1 MKLSTVVPVETSI
14 SLIDYDSKIVLLG
27 SCFTENIGAR
37 LSYFGF
43 CTTVNPFGII
53 FNSTSLR
60 ALIDRAV
67 TRIAFTQED
76 CTEYFSYL
84 AHSDLNAS
92 SPDQLLTKL
101 NDAREV
107 LENAIKNATHLF
119 ITLGT
124 AWVYRHI
131 ERNMIV
137 ANCHKQPQ
145 KKFTKELQT
154 IETITSDLNQISQH
168 VKSIK
173 KDVSI
178 TYTLS
183 PVRHIKDGFI
193 NNQRSKARLHEA
205 IHSHLERTNETYFPA
220 YEIAMDELRD
230 YRFYKRDMVHLNDV
244 GIDFIWSR
252 FGESGINTNTITQQ
266 KAVEKY
272 RKLIQHK
279 PTDHQAHKIQ
289 VQKMKEELL
298 RKFPKTQL

>member
-154 IETITSDLNQISQH
+154 IETITSDLNQISQQ

-205 IHSHLERTNETYFPA
+205 IHSHLESTNESYFPA

-230 YRFYKRDMVHLNDV
+230 YRFYKRDMIHLNDV

-252 FGESGINTNTITQQ
+252 FRESGINTNTITQQ